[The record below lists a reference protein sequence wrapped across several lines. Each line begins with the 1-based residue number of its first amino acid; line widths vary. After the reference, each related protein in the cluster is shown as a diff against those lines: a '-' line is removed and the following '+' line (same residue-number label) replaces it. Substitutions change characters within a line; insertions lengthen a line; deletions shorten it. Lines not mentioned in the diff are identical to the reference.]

1 MSAPARNADILTPR
15 AAAAVEFQR
24 ELAALHED
32 RARLKGE
39 VARLERHVSELAI
52 ELATADEKVGD
63 LQKLILAAQR
73 LDACAD
79 RAAVLDALQDIVI
92 TVIGSDDFVILAL
105 DDDGCTLW
113 PILGVGES
121 GAACGP
127 LLVTDDL
134 VAPAF
139 RAGKRVIAPP
149 HGESGGPGSPDT
161 VACVPLTS
169 GSRKVGMLVLFTLL
183 AHRTELRRNDL
194 DVLDLLSA
202 HAATALQ
209 IADLRTAGLHR
220 PVSLL

>member
-1 MSAPARNADILTPR
+1 MSAPPRNVATVTPR
-15 AAAAVEFQR
+15 AAAAVEFQH

-32 RARLKGE
+32 RARLKSE
-39 VARLERHVSELAI
+39 VARLERHVSDLAI

-73 LDACAD
+73 LDTCAD
-79 RAAVLDALQDIVI
+79 RAAVLEALRDIVI

-113 PILGVGES
+113 PILGVGQS

-134 VAPAF
+134 VATAF
-139 RAGKRVIAPP
+139 RSGRRVIAPP
-149 HGESGGPGSPDT
+149 RGASGGPARADT

-169 GSRKVGMLVLFTLL
+169 GSRNVGMLVLFTLL
-183 AHRTELRRNDL
+183 AHRAELRRNDL
-194 DVLDLLSA
+194 DVLDFLST

-209 IADLRTAGLHR
+209 IADLRAAGLHR
-220 PVSLL
+220 TVSLL

>member
-1 MSAPARNADILTPR
+1 MSAPLRNVDTVTPR
-15 AAAAVEFQR
+15 AAAAVAFQH

-32 RARLKGE
+32 RARLKSE

-79 RAAVLDALQDIVI
+79 RAAVLEALRDIVI
-92 TVIGSDDFVILAL
+92 TVIGSDDFVILAM

-113 PILGVGES
+113 PILGVGQS

-134 VAPAF
+134 VATAF
-139 RAGKRVIAPP
+139 RSGRRVIAPP
-149 HGESGGPGSPDT
+149 RGASGGPARADT

-183 AHRTELRRNDL
+183 AHRAELRRNDV
-194 DVLDLLSA
+194 DVLDFLSA

-209 IADLRTAGLHR
+209 IADLRAAGLRR

>member
-1 MSAPARNADILTPR
+1 MSAPLRNVGTVTPR
-15 AAAAVEFQR
+15 TAAAVEFQQ
-24 ELAALHED
+24 ELATLHED

-79 RAAVLDALQDIVI
+79 RAAVLEALRDIVI
-92 TVIGSDDFVILAL
+92 TILGSDDFVILAL

-113 PILGVGES
+113 PILGVGQS

-127 LLVTDDL
+127 LLVSDDL
-134 VAPAF
+134 VASAF
-139 RAGKRVIAPP
+139 RAGRRVIAPP
-149 HGESGGPGSPDT
+149 RGAPDGPATPDT
-161 VACVPLTS
+161 IACVPLTS
-169 GSRKVGMLVLFTLL
+169 GSRKVGMLVLFTLF
-183 AHRTELRRNDL
+183 AHRAELRRADL
-194 DVLDLLSA
+194 DVLDFLSA

-209 IADLRTAGLHR
+209 IADLRAAGLRR